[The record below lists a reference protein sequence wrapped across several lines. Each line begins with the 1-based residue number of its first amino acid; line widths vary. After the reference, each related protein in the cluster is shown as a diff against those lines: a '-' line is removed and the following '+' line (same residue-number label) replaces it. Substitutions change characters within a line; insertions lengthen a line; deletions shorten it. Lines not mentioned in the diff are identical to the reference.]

1 MGNPQKFE
9 RSIISSV
16 GAIIDKLE
24 GKYGAIKLYSTRF
37 EHPSI
42 KGMQLRK
49 KKKSVKAPK
58 AKTNILQ
65 TNKNQENI
73 KQQKSQLVKRTPPIN
88 APKAQLQQQIQQK
101 KQIQIPRATSREL
114 PALKAKANT
123 IPIPIANENPSPQTM
138 PKQQTYQP
146 EIGRNDRYE
155 SKQHEI
161 EINNVQTAHY
171 NVNQQQQ
178 QVQQREEKQMD
189 AMEDEDDIAMEE
201 SRCDLAAY
209 NVQLRKYKNETVKFH
224 FKMQQENNMSMTQR
238 YEQMQIKET
247 EKSEKI
253 NEMKKE

>member
-1 MGNPQKFE
+1 MG
-9 RSIISSV
+9 
-16 GAIIDKLE
+16 
-24 GKYGAIKLYSTRF
+24 
-37 EHPSI
+37 
-42 KGMQLRK
+42 
-49 KKKSVKAPK
+49 
-58 AKTNILQ
+58 
-65 TNKNQENI
+65 
-73 KQQKSQLVKRTPPIN
+73 
-88 APKAQLQQQIQQK
+88 
-101 KQIQIPRATSREL
+101 
-114 PALKAKANT
+114 KAKANT
-123 IPIPIANENPSPQTM
+123 IPIANVNVNPLPQAM

-253 NEMKKE
+253 NEMKKEYDRIRKELSKVYCFQAKPFQITSSTDYALFQLDSIRQKSKMEKEVKHERSKSVEMMDEDGVDCMLDSLSNQINSWSRVQR